1 MRVLVTGATGYIGGR
16 LIPRLLA
23 AGHEVTCLVRDPD
36 KLKGRP
42 WRDRVGV
49 HKGDLLEPTSLNP
62 ALENQELAYYLVH
75 SMGRD
80 DDFRSAEARSAENFR
95 LAADEAGVRHVIY
108 LGGLGSDENLS
119 KHLSSRQD
127 VGRILA
133 AGGFPV
139 TEFRAAT
146 VIGAG
151 SLSFEMLRHLTDV
164 LPVMTT
170 PRWVRTRCQP
180 IAIDD
185 LLEILAAAGAT
196 TPPRSR
202 VVEVGGPDVLTYA
215 EMMQIYA
222 AEAGLRKRLIIPV
235 PVLSPGLSSLWIG
248 LVTPLPAAVARP
260 LVSSLRNEVVVGDA
274 EISEISPTSFRT
286 AVRRAIAA
294 PATPNPPS
302 TESDPALPQPSDPAW
317 AGATRFIDRRIA
329 FSPAPAT
336 ALAEAF
342 TRIGGNN
349 GYYTVD
355 WAWTIRGLADS
366 LLGGPGRKRG
376 RRHPN
381 LLEEGD
387 ELDFWRVSRLE
398 PGRRLLLT
406 AEMKMPGEA
415 WLEFVAEPHK
425 SGSKLLQT
433 AYFEPRG
440 LLGRLYWGALLPA
453 HAFIFGRMAK
463 KIAAI
468 AATA

>member
-36 KLKGRP
+36 KLEGRP

-49 HKGDLLEPTSLNP
+49 HKGDLLEPTSLSP
-62 ALENQELAYYLVH
+62 ALENQDVAYYLVH

-133 AGGFPV
+133 AGSFPV

-185 LLEILAAAGAT
+185 LLGILAAAGEKV
-196 TPPRSR
+196 PPQSR
-202 VVEVGGPDVLTYA
+202 VVEIGGPDVLTYA

-260 LVSSLRNEVVVGDA
+260 LVSSLRNEVIVGNA
-274 EISEISPTSFRT
+274 ELSEMRRRHRMLLPSSPTLRFPSPRT
-286 AVRRAIAA
+286 
-294 PATPNPPS
+294 PA
-302 TESDPALPQPSDPAW
+302 
-317 AGATRFIDRRIA
+317 
-329 FSPAPAT
+329 
-336 ALAEAF
+336 
-342 TRIGGNN
+342 
-349 GYYTVD
+349 
-355 WAWTIRGLADS
+355 
-366 LLGGPGRKRG
+366 GPGQPGSSINGLRSRG
-376 RRHPN
+376 RR
-381 LLEEGD
+381 
-387 ELDFWRVSRLE
+387 
-398 PGRRLLLT
+398 
-406 AEMKMPGEA
+406 
-415 WLEFVAEPHK
+415 
-425 SGSKLLQT
+425 
-433 AYFEPRG
+433 
-440 LLGRLYWGALLPA
+440 
-453 HAFIFGRMAK
+453 
-463 KIAAI
+463 
-468 AATA
+468 